1 MEAAK
6 PGVSVLSLCEKGDAY
21 IMVETGKVFKKEK
34 EMKKGEAR
42 ICPLWV
48 FVFFVGFF
56 VVFLFCFVL
65 FSRGGHIKEIR
76 SSRTNCWQCFLCH
89 FAQHRVT
96 LIAEGALKTSM
107 VTE

>member
-48 FVFFVGFF
+48 FVFFVGVFVFF
-56 VVFLFCFVL
+56 FLFCFPEVDT
-65 FSRGGHIKEIR
+65 SRKLDPVEQTVGSVFCVISHSIE
-76 SSRTNCWQCFLCH
+76 
-89 FAQHRVT
+89 
-96 LIAEGALKTSM
+96 
-107 VTE
+107 

>member
-56 VVFLFCFVL
+56 VVFLFCFV
-65 FSRGGHIKEIR
+65 FPRWTHQG
-76 SSRTNCWQCFLCH
+76 N
-89 FAQHRVT
+89 
-96 LIAEGALKTSM
+96 
-107 VTE
+107 